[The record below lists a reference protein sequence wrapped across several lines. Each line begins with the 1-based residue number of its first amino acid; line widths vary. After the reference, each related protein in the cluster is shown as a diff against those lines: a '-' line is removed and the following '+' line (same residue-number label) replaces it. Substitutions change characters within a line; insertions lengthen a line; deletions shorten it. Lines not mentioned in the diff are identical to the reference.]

1 MRTMTETK
9 VLLIQLKKIMLLN
22 QLKVLNYRGCSKT
35 DNRMKQTIE
44 ILIKLKKLEKEVRT

>member
-9 VLLIQLKKIMLLN
+9 ALLIQLKKIMLLN

-44 ILIKLKKLEKEVRT
+44 ILMKLKKLEDKRTI